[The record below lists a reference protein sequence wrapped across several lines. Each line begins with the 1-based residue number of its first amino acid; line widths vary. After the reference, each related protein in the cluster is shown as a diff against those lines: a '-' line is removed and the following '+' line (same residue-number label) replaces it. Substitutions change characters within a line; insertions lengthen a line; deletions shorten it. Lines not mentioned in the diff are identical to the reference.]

1 MLPTMGRRPAGG
13 SWVAVGRGLGLGFAV
28 VTACGDAP
36 GRTAT
41 GDGTTAD
48 DGSSSSVG
56 WGPVTETGSSSG
68 PTSSD
73 EDDGGVDTTA
83 GTTGEPSIDAWSAT
97 LVDRAFA
104 CELISGD
111 SLEDPTDNATHT
123 RFNLMGTDLGVPVV
137 IGDTLHLFFGDTVG
151 WREIWDFGEDP
162 DAVASI
168 ALADVQA
175 DPTAL
180 CRDLE
185 FAVTPDIPSVA
196 ADTEPSIERDFAGAW
211 MNPPRG
217 HDIAEFIA
225 QPAGPFANMPGTFE
239 VPTGGLADGSTAILF
254 YAGRVELDPTR
265 ATIGM
270 VVRWPTPGVGL
281 PIYDV
286 VREVDALDGGAL
298 GGHFIQI
305 APVERD
311 GIVSMFGT
319 GDYRKSGVYLARVE
333 LAALDTG
340 VGTELWDPVRGSWR
354 VAESLA
360 QAERE
365 AIEPVFEDHD
375 GVGELSITRLAE
387 PDVLVAL
394 YQRELHDAA
403 GAIMDNRVVLRVATA
418 PEGPWSDA
426 LTIVDMADPAFQA
439 EHCCGATCPGAQ
451 VLHCESAGLYG
462 AYLVPAVSVV
472 EQGGGARELELPF
485 LVSTWNPYNVVLF
498 TATVRLEPA

>member
-1 MLPTMGRRPAGG
+1 MLPTMGWHPARG
-13 SWVAVGRGLGLGFAV
+13 SWVAVGLGL
-28 VTACGDAP
+28 ACGDAP

-41 GDGTTAD
+41 GDGSTAD
-48 DGSSSSVG
+48 EGVGTSSSDGSG
-56 WGPVTETGSSSG
+56 HATDTGGSSG

-73 EDDGGVDTTA
+73 AEDGGIDTSA
-83 GTTGEPSIDAWSAT
+83 GTTGEPSPDAWSAM
-97 LVDRAFA
+97 LLDRGFA

-111 SLEDPTDNATHT
+111 SLEEPTANATHT

-137 IGDTLHLFFGDTVG
+137 VGDTLHLFFGDTVG

-175 DPTAL
+175 DPTTL

-185 FAVTPDIPSVA
+185 FAVTLDVPSIA

-270 VVRWPTPGVGL
+270 LARWSTPGAGL

-286 VREVDALDGGAL
+286 VRVVDALDGGAL

-311 GIVSMFGT
+311 GVVSMFGT

-333 LAALDTG
+333 LAAIDTG
-340 VGTELWDPVRGSWR
+340 VGTELWDPVGGSWR

-360 QAERE
+360 QPERE

-375 GVGELSITRLAE
+375 GVGELSITRLTE

-394 YQRELHDAA
+394 YQRELHDAG

-439 EHCCGATCPGAQ
+439 EHCCGASCPGAQ

>member
-1 MLPTMGRRPAGG
+1 MLPEMGWRTSRG
-13 SWVAVGRGLGLGFAV
+13 SWLTVGLGLGLPSG
-28 VTACGDAP
+28 C
-36 GRTAT
+36 
-41 GDGTTAD
+41 GDGTGRATAG
-48 DGSSSSVG
+48 DGSTAADGAGTSSSVG
-56 WGPVTETGSSSG
+56 SGVVTDEGSTSDPASSG
-68 PTSSD
+68 PG
-73 EDDGGVDTTA
+73 DDGVDTSA
-83 GTTGEPSIDAWSAT
+83 STTGEPSPDAWSAT
-97 LVDRAFA
+97 LVDRAFL
-104 CELISGD
+104 CKVISD
-111 SLEDPTDNATHT
+111 ASLEDPTDNATHT

-137 IGDTLHLFFGDTVG
+137 VGDTLHLFFGDTVG

-185 FAVTPDIPSVA
+185 FAVTADVPSVA

-211 MNPPRG
+211 MNPPPG

-239 VPTGGLADGSTAILF
+239 VPAGGLADGDAAILF

-270 VVRWPTPGVGL
+270 LARWGTPGAGL

-286 VREVDALDGGAL
+286 VREVDALVDGTL

-311 GIVSMFGT
+311 GVVSLFGT

-333 LAALDTG
+333 LATLDTG
-340 VGTELWDPVRGSWR
+340 AGTELWDPGLATWH
-354 VAESLA
+354 VAESLG
-360 QAERE
+360 QPERE
-365 AIEPVFEDHD
+365 AIEPVFEGHD
-375 GVGELSITRLAE
+375 GVGELSITRLDD

-394 YQRELHDAA
+394 YQRELHDAG
-403 GAIMDNRVVLRVATA
+403 GAIVDNRVVLRVATA

-426 LTIVDMADPAFQA
+426 LTIVDMADPAFSA

-472 EQGGGARELELPF
+472 ELPGGARELELPF

-498 TATVRLEPA
+498 TTTVRLDPA